1 MPHLAM
7 QHALRDTQHAL
18 RDRCGSTSSA
28 ESTGSSQ
35 PLSMSLDSQAED
47 PRRLRQSNSSRYK
60 TELCRAF
67 EEYGTCKYGEK
78 CQFAHGMAELR
89 SLCRHPKYKTELCR
103 TFHTEGFCPYGK
115 RCHFVHTPKEELAN
129 LGQEGMKLSPM
140 VHPLEHTLNL
150 GMEAMNHGMENLNH
164 PMEAMGH
171 PMEAL
176 HHQQQQ
182 EQTLY
187 TPPPYYEQLKN
198 EYMYYQT
205 EFPPLQCV
213 DSRDFANKA
222 SYHANK
228 ASYHA
233 NLDREIGELKR
244 QFVQQQQQQ
253 QYGRHINES
262 WQAQALRQALT
273 EVAKQRLPVFSGL
286 GTA

>member
-1 MPHLAM
+1 M
-7 QHALRDTQHAL
+7 QHALRDSQQHAL

-129 LGQEGMKLSPM
+129 LGSDMKLSPM
-140 VHPLEHTLNL
+140 VHPLAH
-150 GMEAMNHGMENLNH
+150 EAMNH
-164 PMEAMGH
+164 PMEGMQD
-171 PMEAL
+171 
-176 HHQQQQ
+176 QQA
-182 EQTLY
+182 LY

-198 EYMYYQT
+198 EYMYLPSYQA
-205 EFPPLQCV
+205 EFPLPQ
-213 DSRDFANKA
+213 DSREFSKA
-222 SYHANK
+222 SYHGNHGMNAK
-228 ASYHA
+228 VTYHA

-253 QYGRHINES
+253 QYGRQLNES
-262 WQAQALRQALT
+262 WQAQALRQALS

>member
-1 MPHLAM
+1 MQQAM
-7 QHALRDTQHAL
+7 RDTA

-28 ESTGSSQ
+28 ESTSSSQ
-35 PLSMSLDSQAED
+35 PLSMSLEGQD

-129 LGQEGMKLSPM
+129 LPQELNLSPM
-140 VHPLEHTLNL
+140 VHPLEAMSHPL
-150 GMEAMNHGMENLNH
+150 EAMSH
-164 PMEAMGH
+164 PLEAMSHPLEAMSHPLEAMGH
-171 PMEAL
+171 PLEAMSHAL
-176 HHQQQQ
+176 DGLQRPQ
-182 EQTLY
+182 EQPLY
-187 TPPPYYEQLKN
+187 TVPYYEQMK
-198 EYMYYQT
+198 YYQS

-213 DSRDFANKA
+213 DPSFHGNKA
-222 SYHANK
+222 GYHVNK
-228 ASYHA
+228 TGYHV
-233 NLDREIGELKR
+233 NLDREIVELKR

-253 QYGRHINES
+253 QHGGMGES
-262 WQAQALRQALT
+262 WQAQALRQALS